1 MNTKKYDIILTDMAK
16 SELEEI
22 YQYIF
27 NNLKEPKIADK
38 LMEKIETEILSLEIS
53 PYRCMEIP
61 IKLKNQVYR
70 RLVVENYVVLYRFI
84 EEEKKVVI
92 FKILYGGRNYLE

>member
-38 LMEKIETEILSLEIS
+38 LMEKIETEILSL
-53 PYRCMEIP
+53 
-61 IKLKNQVYR
+61 
-70 RLVVENYVVLYRFI
+70 
-84 EEEKKVVI
+84 
-92 FKILYGGRNYLE
+92 

>member
-38 LMEKIETEILSLEIS
+38 LMEKIETEILSLWKYI
-53 PYRCMEIP
+53 
-61 IKLKNQVYR
+61 LT
-70 RLVVENYVVLYRFI
+70 
-84 EEEKKVVI
+84 I
-92 FKILYGGRNYLE
+92 FFSIAKIR

>member
-1 MNTKKYDIILTDMAK
+1 MAK

-38 LMEKIETEILSLEIS
+38 LMEKIETEILSLWKYI
-53 PYRCMEIP
+53 
-61 IKLKNQVYR
+61 LT
-70 RLVVENYVVLYRFI
+70 
-84 EEEKKVVI
+84 I
-92 FKILYGGRNYLE
+92 FFSIAKIR